1 METLEKVM
9 KYAWSRYGDFVGDFE
24 LIHFFLVFLL
34 NLNRLVFAGI
44 LQQF

>member
-9 KYAWSRYGDFVGDFE
+9 KYAWSRYGDFE